1 MMPLK
6 YAGPKPFISAHG
18 ITFDFNKEDKFIY
31 LSIVAELIQALDHD
45 YIQNKRY
52 TYLSTAKPLDVES
65 IFKLIADKEENLLS
79 EIEERRIIAEKEIA
93 DELQRARE
101 NRLLGEEEHEVLL
114 RNIELLHDY
123 QVTRALNKTLYY
135 SGIDAIAHEIKK
147 GHIDAISAPMF
158 PKFLH
163 VFHSIEGKMHLLFPQ
178 IDTKLDIFEAN
189 GHLTIQLKILWA
201 HPTQA

>member
-45 YIQNKRY
+45 YVENKRY
-52 TYLSTAKPLDVES
+52 TYLSTAKPLDTES
-65 IFKLIADKEENLLS
+65 IFKIIASKEEDLLTQ
-79 EIEERRIIAEKEIA
+79 IDGRRSIAEKEIEH
-93 DELQRARE
+93 ELKRARE

-114 RNIELLHDY
+114 RNIELLRDY
-123 QVTRALNKTLYY
+123 QITRAVNKTLYY
-135 SGIDAIAHEIKK
+135 CGIDAIAHEIKK
-147 GHIDAISAPMF
+147 GHIDSISAPMF

-163 VFHSIEGKMHLLFPQ
+163 VFHSIEGTIHLLFPQ

-201 HPTQA
+201 